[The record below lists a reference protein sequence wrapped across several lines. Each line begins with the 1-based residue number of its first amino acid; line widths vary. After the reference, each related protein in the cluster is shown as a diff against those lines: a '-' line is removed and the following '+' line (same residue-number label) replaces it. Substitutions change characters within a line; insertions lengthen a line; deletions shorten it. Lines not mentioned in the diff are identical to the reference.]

1 MERQI
6 PLFPLNIFLLPG
18 DYTQLYIFE
27 DRYKQLIGD
36 CVKTSQTFGIAFT
49 SRLNTKNYGCE
60 VELVEVLKTHPGGEM
75 DIVIRA
81 RSVFQL
87 KQFFFQ
93 KKDRLYPGG
102 FVSDKSGVAN
112 ASASEELLASFKKY
126 LVQNDNYNSELLSKE
141 NLGIFDVANELY
153 LSDIEKLEL
162 VNLDAAPKMDRYLIN
177 YIRYLEIIQDQENS
191 VYKNIY
197 LN

>member
-6 PLFPLNIFLLPG
+6 PIFPLNIFLLPG
-18 DYTQLYIFE
+18 DYTQLHIFE

-36 CVKTSQTFGIAFT
+36 TVKNGQNFGIAFT

-60 VELVEVLKTHPGGEM
+60 VELVEVLKTHPDGEM

-102 FVSDKSGVAN
+102 IVGDKNAAAN
-112 ASASEELLASFKKY
+112 VPASVELLTNFKNY
-126 LVQNDNYNSELLSKE
+126 LVQNDNYNSELLSRE
-141 NLGIFDVANELY
+141 DLGVFDVANELY

-162 VNLDAAPKMDRYLIN
+162 VNLDAPQKMDRYLIN
-177 YIRYLEIIQDQENS
+177 YIRYLEIIQDQEKS